1 MLAELAGAHRRRWTH
16 ADELLA
22 LILERLDALYN
33 LTEHVNT
40 KQSARRSRLPKAYRY
55 PRPKPPRAKV
65 RYSTPDEVRA
75 FFKR

>member
-1 MLAELAGAHRRRWTH
+1 MQRAHAHRWTH

-40 KQSARRSRLPKAYRY
+40 KPERRSSRLPKPIRY
-55 PRPKPPRAKV
+55 PRPGPKPKR
-65 RYSTPDEVRA
+65 RYSSPAEVRA
-75 FFKR
+75 FFAR